1 MESNSGLKKVKHWKV
16 IRNYFKIEFFL
27 SELGIK
33 VLTSTIYSVFI
44 LWCIDYRKYIIIQ
57 QVCKMATSVNSSYN
71 THWKFTSPIPPD
83 PMYEKYEAPQRSNR
97 VVKLRNPIPGDQSAG
112 KNKNVLNVRN
122 KFVRLSSIMF
132 FGCFRWVYWRFHST
146 FI

>member
-1 MESNSGLKKVKHWKV
+1 M
-16 IRNYFKIEFFL
+16 
-27 SELGIK
+27 
-33 VLTSTIYSVFI
+33 
-44 LWCIDYRKYIIIQ
+44 
-57 QVCKMATSVNSSYN
+57 CKMATSVNSSYN

-132 FGCFRWVYWRFHST
+132 FGWFRWVYWRFHST